1 MYACILEIGRGFF
14 EGVCGQGN
22 QPLAFRDPPH
32 PGIRELT
39 LEDPPSCP
47 WVWVYVESRL
57 RTLEDAPSTPFGG

>member
-1 MYACILEIGRGFF
+1 MLVFLKPGADFSRGCAGKTIGHLLF
-14 EGVCGQGN
+14 
-22 QPLAFRDPPH
+22 APH
-32 PGIRELT
+32 PYPGIRELT